1 MAQRGGS
8 FRHRRVS
15 TELRELRLK
24 RGLSCRDVSEAIGV
38 SESKISRMETGER
51 GLYADDVAAVLGFLR
66 APLQLRQ
73 ELVALVRDGQTRNW
87 HEIQPTNLPGNW
99 SNLIRFESEATALH
113 SYEPVLIPGLAQTPE
128 YSRILLSGLL
138 DDVSEQ
144 ELEALVA
151 TRMSRQVVLGRTAVH
166 LMVEEVALRRHF
178 GDPGMLRD
186 QLSHLRA
193 LGQRRRVT
201 LQVVPFSAPVHPGLD
216 GSFTILDFAD
226 QTSLIYQEGRYAS
239 SFLEEDRHIE
249 SAKFVWAAIKAVAK
263 SPEES
268 IQFIVSVEAELS

>member
-51 GLYADDVAAVLGFLR
+51 GLYADDVAAILGFLR

-73 ELVALVRDGQTRNW
+73 ELVALVRDGQSRNW
-87 HEIQPTNLPGNW
+87 HEIQPRNLRGNW
-99 SNLIRFESEATALH
+99 SSLIRFESEATALRN
-113 SYEPVLIPGLAQTPE
+113 YEPLLIPGLAQTPE
-128 YSRILLSGLL
+128 YSRIILSRLL

-151 TRMSRQVVLGRTAVH
+151 TRMSRQVLLGRTAVH
-166 LMVEEVALRRHF
+166 LMVEETVLRRHY

-186 QLSHLRA
+186 QLRHLRA

-201 LQVVPFSAPVHPGLD
+201 LQVVPLSAPAHPGLA
-216 GSFTILDFAD
+216 GPFLILDFAD
-226 QTSLIYQEGRYAS
+226 QTSLLFEEGLHAS
-239 SFLEEDRHIE
+239 SFLEEDTQIE
-249 SAKFVWAAIKAVAK
+249 SARFAWSAIKAVAK

-268 IQFIVSVEAELS
+268 TRFIASLEAELT

>member
-1 MAQRGGS
+1 MAQKGGS

-24 RGLSCRDVSEAIGV
+24 RGVSCRDVSEAIGV

-51 GLYADDVAAVLGFLR
+51 GLYADDVAAILGFLR

-87 HEIQPTNLPGNW
+87 HEIQRGNLPGNW
-99 SNLIRFESEATALH
+99 SNLIRFESEATALRN
-113 SYEPVLIPGLAQTPE
+113 YEPLVVPGLAQTPE

-151 TRMSRQVVLGRTAVH
+151 TRMSRQVVLGRTSVH
-166 LMVEEVALRRHF
+166 LMVEESALRKHF
-178 GDPGMLRD
+178 GDLGMLRD
-186 QLSHLRA
+186 QLSHLLA

-201 LQVVPFSAPVHPGLD
+201 LQVVPFLAPAHPGLA
-216 GSFTILDFAD
+216 GPFLILDFAD
-226 QTSLIYQEGRYAS
+226 QTSLLYEEGKNTS
-239 SFLEEDRHIE
+239 SFLEEDRQLE
-249 SAKFVWAAIKAVAK
+249 SAKFAWSAIKAVAK

-268 IQFIVSVEAELS
+268 IRFIASIEAELA

>member
-51 GLYADDVAAVLGFLR
+51 GLYADDVAAILGFLR

-73 ELVALVRDGQTRNW
+73 ELVALVRDGQSRNW
-87 HEIQPTNLPGNW
+87 HAIQRGNLPGNW
-99 SNLIRFESEATALH
+99 STLIRFESEATALRT
-113 SYEPVLIPGLAQTPE
+113 YEPLLIPALAQTPE
-128 YSRILLSGLL
+128 YCRLILSGLL

-151 TRMSRQVVLGRTAVH
+151 TRMSRQVVIGRTSVH
-166 LMVEEVALRRHF
+166 LMVDETVLRRHF

-186 QLSHLRA
+186 QLTHLRA

-201 LQVVPFSAPVHPGLD
+201 LQVVPFSAPAHPGLD
-216 GSFTILDFAD
+216 GSFLILEFSD
-226 QTSLIYQEGRYAS
+226 QSSLLYEEGRHTS
-239 SFLEEDRHIE
+239 SFLEEETHIE
-249 SAKFVWAAIKAVAK
+249 SARFAWSAIKAVAMT
-263 SPEES
+263 PEES
-268 IQFIVSVEAELS
+268 IGFIASIEAELA